1 MKDVSHMARSLPCVC
16 IAALLVVLG
25 GRFSAAGD
33 SVMIE
38 GRWTVVS
45 VELAGKAVPGIE
57 GAELVLAGGKKVFT
71 LPDGRVEN
79 GTYRLNATQRPS
91 EIDATTEGKGGT
103 EPGIYAVE
111 EDTLK
116 LCLATTGG
124 QRPQKFATQKG
135 SDQILIV
142 LRRATAKPADDRPA
156 QKLTG
161 RRSFRMGFTGFV
173 YDTTWE
179 AVTASRK
186 FVRENGDILAHHME
200 GVPWTEALN
209 GRSFPKALLEEWE
222 GKKSATPPNGKVYLA
237 ISPGRGELKPADKAG
252 PLPNELKGKAYD
264 DPLVVKAYLNYCR
277 RAIDFFRPDYLCI
290 GIEVNEIYR
299 DGGPQKWNAYVT
311 LHQQTYQELKK
322 EHPELPIF
330 ASCTLHQAF
339 QQRGGMLAAFQE
351 LMPYND
357 LVAISYYPFFVPE
370 KDRLA
375 ALDWLT
381 AQFDSFQKP
390 YAMVE
395 TNDLAERLPFPKSK
409 HIVLD
414 GTPAKQRAYYEKL
427 LALAQEKRFVFVI
440 SFIHQ
445 DYDAL
450 WERIKDSAPE
460 LFIAWR
466 DCGLLDERGRARPAY
481 DVWKA
486 AFDLPLRE

>member
-1 MKDVSHMARSLPCVC
+1 MH
-16 IAALLVVLG
+16 
-25 GRFSAAGD
+25 
-33 SVMIE
+33 
-38 GRWTVVS
+38 
-45 VELAGKAVPGIE
+45 
-57 GAELVLAGGKKVFT
+57 
-71 LPDGRVEN
+71 
-79 GTYRLNATQRPS
+79 
-91 EIDATTEGKGGT
+91 
-103 EPGIYAVE
+103 
-111 EDTLK
+111 
-116 LCLATTGG
+116 
-124 QRPQKFATQKG
+124 
-135 SDQILIV
+135 
-142 LRRATAKPADDRPA
+142 
-156 QKLTG
+156 
-161 RRSFRMGFTGFV
+161 
-173 YDTTWE
+173 
-179 AVTASRK
+179 
-186 FVRENGDILAHHME
+186 
-200 GVPWTEALN
+200 
-209 GRSFPKALLEEWE
+209 
-222 GKKSATPPNGKVYLA
+222 
-237 ISPGRGELKPADKAG
+237 RG
-252 PLPNELKGKAYD
+252 Y
-264 DPLVVKAYLNYCR
+264 
-277 RAIDFFRPDYLCI
+277 DFFRPDYLCI
-290 GIEVNEIYR
+290 GTEVNEIYR
-299 DGGPQKWNAYVT
+299 DGGPQKWNAYAA

-322 EHPELPIF
+322 EHPDLPIF
-330 ASCTLHQAF
+330 ASCTLPQAF
-339 QQRGGMLAAFQE
+339 QQRGGMLAAFQK

-375 ALDWLT
+375 ALDWLP

-486 AFDLPLRE
+486 ALNLPLQE